1 MLIRLLAV
9 VIAGGIALSACSSN
23 TKEGASPPTSVGDA
37 ELAGSGVSA
46 ALRVGAVINVGAPT
60 AQADIRLVGV
70 LETAADQIGSATIV
84 SIESVRIRSVD
95 DVDAAIQALRELGV
109 TVIVTLCDDA
119 TVPALAE
126 AGIDAELLVVS
137 GCASL
142 PRPQLDLDS
151 PFFIDAAGLTDDAA
165 AIASWI
171 ASAVD
176 GSSPQIGVF
185 RSDLVPD
192 VAATC
197 DSAAQLIGEA
207 EIGSIGL
214 DTTFTGLVDDASS
227 VAANVADRS
236 ATLDAIVVC
245 ALPPFA
251 GDLVDA
257 LRAVGFDQPIVTPWF
272 TDAQQWSDTTTDVS
286 VLVPASRHG
295 DDPST
300 AVAELY
306 EAITDATGVDV
317 VAADTMALLIR
328 AAERTGSASPS
339 RLGAL
344 IREEPVDSF
353 SGDIGVV
360 GEPPRVE
367 RAYRVLNVAA
377 GEIVYAESISP

>member
-1 MLIRLLAV
+1 MLTRLLAV
-9 VIAGGIALSACSSN
+9 ALAGSLALTACSSSN
-23 TKEGASPPTSVGDA
+23 KEGASPPTSVGDA

-46 ALRVGAVINVGAPT
+46 ALRIGTVVNVSAPT
-60 AQADIRLVGV
+60 ADADARQVAV
-70 LETAADQIGSATIV
+70 LESAADQFSSSTVV

-95 DVDAAIQALRELGV
+95 DVDPAIQALRELGV

-119 TVPALAE
+119 TVPALAQ

-142 PRPQLDLDS
+142 PRPQLDVDS

-171 ASAVD
+171 GATVDSDAS
-176 GSSPQIGVF
+176 QIGVF
-185 RSDLVPD
+185 SSDLVPD

-197 DSAAQLIGEA
+197 DSAKRLIA
-207 EIGSIGL
+207 DDDVAAIGL
-214 DTTFTGLVDDASS
+214 DSTFTGLVDDAAA
-227 VAANVADRS
+227 VAASVADR
-236 ATLDAIVVC
+236 ATELDALVIC

-257 LRAVGFDQPIVTPWF
+257 LRAIGFDQPVVTPWF
-272 TDAQQWSDTTTDVS
+272 TDAQRWSATTNDVS

-295 DDPST
+295 DDPSS
-300 AVAELY
+300 AVMELY
-306 EAITDATGVDV
+306 ESLDDPSGVDV
-317 VAADTMALLIR
+317 VAADTMALLIG

-344 IREEPVDSF
+344 IRADPVDAF
-353 SGDIGVV
+353 SGDIDVV
-360 GEPPRVE
+360 GDPAHVE
-367 RAYRVLNVAA
+367 RAYRVLRVDG
-377 GEIVYAESISP
+377 GEISYDDSISP